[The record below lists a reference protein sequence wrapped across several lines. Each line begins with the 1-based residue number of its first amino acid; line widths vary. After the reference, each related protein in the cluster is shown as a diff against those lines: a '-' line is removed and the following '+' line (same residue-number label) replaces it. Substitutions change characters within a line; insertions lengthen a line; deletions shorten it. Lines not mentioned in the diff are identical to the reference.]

1 MLTFAV
7 ITLSVLIVFITNKLV
22 IKRINNQAKSTFE
35 SEMNRLEKEGQSFRR
50 YDEVTKEWLKSRDNN
65 LN

>member
-50 YDEVTKEWLKSRDNN
+50 YDEVTKE
-65 LN
+65 